1 MPSANFL
8 RRRSISHLL
17 RLATRWFAFR
27 HSLSLSLYI
36 SWSCNRAGNYTA
48 TSQAMQ
54 QRLVFVFNIFVRPE
68 PFFRRAIT
76 KHSDL
81 EPPILQHCVLRQIF
95 FSPFHPL
102 VQLPCDEWVVE
113 SYFNNVRYNFFPS
126 SSRARCYW
134 FDLQQAKLNFRD
146 NDGKGKCLQ
155 SHLRKFDSFASWIWL
170 WKNFALVG
178 IFDAHIAIG
187 MPFNELSPRRICADA

>member
-1 MPSANFL
+1 MPSAYFL
-8 RRRSISHLL
+8 RRRSIFPHLL

-48 TSQAMQ
+48 SSQAMQ
-54 QRLVFVFNIFVRPE
+54 RRLIFVFNIFVRPE
-68 PFFRRAIT
+68 PFFRRKIT

-81 EPPILQHCVLRQIF
+81 EPPILQHCVLRQI

-113 SYFNNVRYNFFPS
+113 SYFNNVCYNFSLPHLA
-126 SSRARCYW
+126 RAVTGSICIKR
-134 FDLQQAKLNFRD
+134 
-146 NDGKGKCLQ
+146 
-155 SHLRKFDSFASWIWL
+155 SWISETMTEKESACNHIYVSL
-170 WKNFALVG
+170 IHSPAGVG
-178 IFDAHIAIG
+178 CEKI
-187 MPFNELSPRRICADA
+187 